1 MLLEAGVVS
10 CIGFLTSEHHHTLS
24 NFCAFESGEN
34 RVYLAI
40 LQFLLIL
47 ELADGLEHCGAIE

>member
-1 MLLEAGVVS
+1 MLLQAGGVS
-10 CIGFLTSEHHHTLS
+10 LIGFLTSEHHHTLS
-24 NFCAFESGEN
+24 NFCAFESRED
-34 RVYLAI
+34 RVYLSI